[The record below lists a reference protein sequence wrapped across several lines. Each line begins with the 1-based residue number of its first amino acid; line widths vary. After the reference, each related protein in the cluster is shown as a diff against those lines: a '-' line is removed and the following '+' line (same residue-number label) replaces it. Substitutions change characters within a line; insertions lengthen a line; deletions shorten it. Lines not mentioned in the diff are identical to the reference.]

1 MDILRKILILL
12 ALFSVVGILFSY
24 IFPGK
29 VVIVDDMRLFMQR
42 PIIRWFGKIKADD
55 FPVVFSEELPGE
67 IDIDYSE
74 LQIVLEDLPVG
85 SIFFTTTRSY
95 AITEFI
101 PGKWKH
107 TGIFLGNKGGV
118 AMTFGVESE
127 LYGRLDSLMNE
138 EGYYVLDSRAEGVKV
153 HPIIDLSNMREN
165 SYLTGFAAFSPDMSI
180 ADQEKFIMEALYYL
194 DREYDFDWLT
204 EDDESI
210 FCSELLYIALRRVG
224 VDIPQRTSTFSR
236 EVITPD
242 NLFDSLIGNS
252 TELGNSFDFH
262 VGLSKNNG
270 ILERKSL
277 WEEENAHI
285 QSEGKMP

>member
-1 MDILRKILILL
+1 MDILRKIGILL
-12 ALFSVVGILFSY
+12 VVFSVAGILFSY

-67 IDIDYSE
+67 VDIDYSE
-74 LQIVLEDLPVG
+74 LQIILEDLPVG

-107 TGIFLGNKGGV
+107 TGIFLGKKRGV
-118 AMTFGVESE
+118 ATKFGVDSE
-127 LYGRLDSLMNE
+127 LYIRLDSLMNE
-138 EGYYVLDSRAEGVKV
+138 EDYYVLDSRAEGVSV

-165 SYLTGFAAFSPDMSI
+165 SYLTGFAALSPAMPLVDLE
-180 ADQEKFIMEALYYL
+180 DFIMEALRYL

-204 EDDESI
+204 DDDESI
-210 FCSELLYIALRRVG
+210 FCSELLYIALKRVG

-242 NLFDSLIGNS
+242 NLFDSLLGDS
-252 TELGNSFDFH
+252 TEPGKSFDFY

-277 WEEENAHI
+277 WEKENALR
-285 QSEGKMP
+285 